1 MNALVSHAP
10 RVVVVGYGFAGRC
23 FHAYLVSIT
32 PGLELHGIMARSP
45 EAQHKIRERGGC
57 RLYLD
62 FEEVLAD
69 PDVDLVVLATPNE
82 HHAPLAIRAL
92 GAGKNVV
99 TDKPMCLNLSQ
110 CDAMIEAAQKSDRL
124 LATFQN
130 RRFDGD
136 YLTARQLMEDGAL
149 GDVRWIEM
157 AWQNFGAPGHW
168 RGQSP
173 EVGGGRLFDLGA
185 HLLDQMLQ
193 LFPFPVQGV
202 YCRMDFGFP
211 DRSVESEC
219 LVVLHFADGRTGVCD
234 ISSRCAIKKPR
245 FTLHGERATW
255 EKFGLDPQERAMIDG
270 DIDAAREDPQEFGTL
285 CDGRTQTRIETRP
298 GRWRSF
304 YENIRDALR
313 GEAELLVTPQQT
325 RRVMAVLDAARE
337 SARTV
342 QVVKPLAD

>member
-1 MNALVSHAP
+1 MLPLSHAP
-10 RVVVVGYGFAGRC
+10 RAVVVGYGFAGRS
-23 FHAYLVSIT
+23 FHAYLLSIT

-45 EAQHKIRERGGC
+45 EAQAKIRERGDC

-69 PDVDLVVLATPNE
+69 PGVDLVVLATPNE
-82 HHAPLAIRAL
+82 HHAPLAIAAL
-92 GAGKNVV
+92 NAGKNVV
-99 TDKPMCLNLSQ
+99 TDKPMCLDLAQ
-110 CDAMIEAAQKSDRL
+110 CDAMIEAAHQSNRL

-130 RRFDGD
+130 RRWDGD
-136 YLTARQLMEDGAL
+136 FLTARQLMEDGAL
-149 GDVRWIEM
+149 GEMRWIEM

-173 EVGGGRLFDLGA
+173 ELGGGRLFDLGA

-193 LFPFPVQGV
+193 LFPGSVEGV
-202 YCRMDFGFP
+202 YCRQDFGFP
-211 DRSVESEC
+211 DRAVESEC
-219 LVVLHFADGRTGVCD
+219 LVALHFEDGRTGVCD

-255 EKFGLDPQERAMIDG
+255 QKFGLDPQERAMIDG
-270 DIDAAREDPQEFGTL
+270 DIDAAREDPELFGTL
-285 CDGRTQTRIETRP
+285 SDGRTQTRIETLP

-313 GEAELLVTPQQT
+313 GDAPLEVTPQQT

-337 SARTV
+337 SSRTG
-342 QVVKPLAD
+342 QVVKPLVS